1 MSTSPMNKK
10 TEITDNGL
18 PKVLSQIITDNV
30 YFLKQRHRVPQTSI
44 ANAMHIYKL
53 EGRVDDV
60 LEVKPRRIGPRIRR
74 AEGA

>member
-1 MSTSPMNKK
+1 MSTSPMNKE

-44 ANAMHIYKL
+44 ANAMQDRKSTRLNSSHLKL
-53 EGRVDDV
+53 SRM
-60 LEVKPRRIGPRIRR
+60 PSS
-74 AEGA
+74 A